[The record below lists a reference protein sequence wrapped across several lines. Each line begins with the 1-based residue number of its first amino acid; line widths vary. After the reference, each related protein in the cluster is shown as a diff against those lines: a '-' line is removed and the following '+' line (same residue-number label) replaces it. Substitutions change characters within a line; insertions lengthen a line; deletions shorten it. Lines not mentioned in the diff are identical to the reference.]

1 MKKFICALTVLF
13 LMLSLCSCGTVNKSV
28 GFSQGPWQALSVEI
42 YFLEETYRTPDA
54 RNIRNENTPL
64 CVIDSTTSDG
74 GEATSAL
81 MNEIPSLPFTMEVM
95 YFPAPVDWD
104 YLFEGYVICVV
115 YPDGYDIIAQ
125 QGQLYYSVNK
135 NGKEKYNYGHSDY
148 VGEVE
153 WSSII
158 QKYITAQ

>member
-115 YPDGYDIIAQ
+115 LTGASGAGMLRTTRVSPFSSCSS
-125 QGQLYYSVNK
+125 LYELERTARNIRSTPIEVSTT
-135 NGKEKYNYGHSDY
+135 YG
-148 VGEVE
+148 
-153 WSSII
+153 
-158 QKYITAQ
+158 T